1 MSPKVHNLRRHFCFV
16 FFVLFIG
23 TSCCSQETLL
33 TTNKNNFYRHGV
45 ELSPLSPVMN
55 IYGVLYSYGITKK
68 DWLVAGPVYMRIK
81 YDFGNTDAWALIV
94 GYRRYL
100 WRNLHLEYQLYPTY
114 DDFFESR
121 ENKIYSSFDVW
132 NEFRLGYK
140 VDFRIKKAP
149 LYLNVQWPFGFGL
162 FASNKPQSFKEAEK
176 LNRFFYFPPMIF
188 AGFRF

>member
-94 GYRRYL
+94 GYRR
-100 WRNLHLEYQLYPTY
+100 T
-114 DDFFESR
+114 FGGTF
-121 ENKIYSSFDVW
+121 IW
-132 NEFRLGYK
+132 NISYIPPMTISLKAE
-140 VDFRIKKAP
+140 RIKYIAA
-149 LYLNVQWPFGFGL
+149 LMFGTN
-162 FASNKPQSFKEAEK
+162 FA
-176 LNRFFYFPPMIF
+176 
-188 AGFRF
+188 